1 MRIRT
6 RSTEIILLAALAIST
21 PFATAQF
28 PIPKIKIP
36 KTPTPV
42 TTPAPTSQSSAVTSG
57 GVTPPGSAV
66 NNQAPSSG
74 PLIPPTSVN
83 MPSIQ
88 ITLRTQRDYY
98 RNGQRDQETW
108 SWVPKIVYRVNG
120 PITAGGQLLVDFT
133 LPSGK
138 PWVKLNCNTK
148 ETKEG
153 YWWETECGANTSEI
167 KDEEATIETGIAG
180 FKIDLKNELEG
191 TNKTLFSG
199 KFKVG
204 KFHVGVV
211 DLPKFKNNFSYY
223 VDYDW
228 NLPIG
233 YIYDYDNMDH
243 RAGYPPS
250 KTEGRL
256 TFVTWFKGT
265 PDLMNF
271 GKHVAYLYYQGKQ
284 VADSTGG
291 DKFGA
296 EGCQVEDAPSE
307 DSPYTYCRHYFT
319 VNATVWDKQA
329 EYHPMDFPM
338 YKNPGEYEIKVLE
351 NGKLV
356 RTAKFT
362 MGLGGKLIDTG
373 IGTQSGL
380 GTGRIVIPVQVLG
393 DQDGQWDKNAW
404 KTEAFY
410 QHPLTGFTAP

>member
-1 MRIRT
+1 MKK
-6 RSTEIILLAALAIST
+6 SCWLILVSIVLTVFSAGAVAAQTID
-21 PFATAQF
+21 
-28 PIPKIKIP
+28 K
-36 KTPTPV
+36 
-42 TTPAPTSQSSAVTSG
+42 SSVQVRLQVHKG
-57 GVTPPGSAV
+57 
-66 NNQAPSSG
+66 
-74 PLIPPTSVN
+74 
-83 MPSIQ
+83 
-88 ITLRTQRDYY
+88 Y
-98 RNGQRDQETW
+98 NGDPETW
-108 SWVPKIVYRVNG
+108 SWTPVLRFRVNG
-120 PITAGGQLLVDFT
+120 PISPGSAFAVEYNSPAKAWKFDCQTDEYGAGWLGARDCGMNPPDNQAVTYTGPVDF
-133 LPSGK
+133 
-138 PWVKLNCNTK
+138 
-148 ETKEG
+148 
-153 YWWETECGANTSEI
+153 
-167 KDEEATIETGIAG
+167 
-180 FKIDLKNELEG
+180 KINFKNELEG
-191 TNKTLFSG
+191 KNATLFSG
-199 KFKVG
+199 KFKVD
-204 KFHVGVV
+204 KFHEGVV

-291 DKFGA
+291 DKYGA